1 MKYTNLKR
9 QITAWMLMGLFVV
22 EPAAILAA
30 DAPILPDT
38 KAPAS
43 QQPLVQQTANGIPL
57 VQITAP
63 TAGGVSRNL
72 YTHFNVPEKGAILN
86 NAHKVTNT
94 QLAGY
99 VQANP
104 NMVRGTA
111 KLIVNEVTGSGRT
124 AMNGF
129 LEVAGDR
136 AGVIVANPNGI
147 AVNGGGFLNT
157 SRAMLTTGR
166 PIYDASGRVTDVT
179 VAGGRIQVAGKGLDA
194 SQTDQVDLLAQ
205 AIQVNA
211 GIWAKEAH
219 VVTGRNRI
227 AYDGLQVTPLSE
239 TGNQNVADEPG
250 VALDVAAIG
259 GMYANRIYL
268 VGTEK
273 GLGVNLGGTLS
284 ATDSLA
290 LENNGD
296 LHITQTGTAYSDGTL
311 QVHTTGA
318 VTNEQTLASGK
329 DAVIRADQGMT
340 NHAVVGAGISR
351 DGQVNQAGNLT
362 VRTTTLTSDKAQIVS
377 GGNLDIQANQVS
389 VKEGSIAAQGNA
401 AVQVQ
406 QTLEMEKGKVSAA
419 GNLTIQADKLPLKG
433 VIASGGDT
441 AITTHQSLQNEDSD
455 ASMGTI
461 TADGNLTLHTD
472 GTLTNSRKIESGKT
486 LKVEAGQGIQNN
498 ATGELNGQDVVQQ
511 TTTLDNTG
519 LINGTQHVTVTAK
532 HIINHENG
540 RIYGEDVTLQA
551 DRLENRRQAEL
562 EEKLA
567 AAMKTLQEKE
577 AALEAAYSADVT
589 KYTSSA
595 QESQYKA
602 AIEQADKAYDAQLAV
617 VQGLL
622 AKLDT
627 HKAGTIAARNT
638 LTVQAQAIENRHNA
652 TLYSGGDMHLTADD
666 TLTNQG
672 ASIESMGNLT
682 MQAGQIRNEND
693 AFSAKRV
700 GSTWMTNPEKI
711 RIDQAG
717 HAEQGQAFDRSE
729 FSNLSSGYG
738 AYHHPKAMTVY
749 EPVYDTVDAPES
761 GETADPAYK
770 EGTTISNYEWN
781 DPIFQTFGLTPMVSE
796 RPAAAGPAQ
805 TAWDTQF
812 QALLAELD
820 KKVTTHN
827 QEAEAH
833 NAALGLADSQK
844 INNYTI
850 IRSHSQTSH
859 EEVTS
864 TNAGVI
870 RSGQAMIVKGDVT
883 NENSQLT
890 AGTTLTATG
899 RVDNI
904 AKENQERTV
913 TFGTTQ
919 GSYTY
924 KRKWPHK
931 SRRRGYNSEVFMT
944 PQVGLSNTSS
954 LKVAEYADHGT
965 TPAGKDITDTLREQA
980 SSFLD
985 PFSLD
990 TRHPSDTT
998 TAWKATAGNLAS
1010 SLYTLHP
1017 ETTAKYL
1024 VETDPAFTNKHN
1036 FLSSDYMY
1044 QQLKWDPDKVPKR
1057 LGDGFY
1063 EQSLIRSQILNQTGR
1078 QYLGDYTD
1086 DMTQYKALMDAGLAY
1101 AKATGLAPGVSLS
1114 PEQVAALTSDMVW
1127 LETKTV
1133 TVDGKEET
1141 VIYPKVYLRGHD
1153 DLTLTTDG
1161 SLISANT
1168 LVIQTKEAVR
1178 NAGTL
1183 FGKTV
1188 QIQAGSLDNSGHIQG
1203 QKIAMVSENDI
1214 HQTGRVTASDRLQMQ
1229 AKGNITIESTATH
1242 LANQDVLDRTAGIAV
1257 TRTDGV
1263 AIISAGQDLNLAG
1276 ATLQAL
1282 GRQGAVLLQAGN
1294 DVNLTTLTLAAKK
1307 DMTLNQDN
1315 YLRTQ
1320 RQTEAGTVIN
1330 ANGGVSLAAG
1340 RDITARSAYMNS
1352 DDGTVSLMAGRNLAL
1367 TAGRS
1372 VAVDDYGLKHKEK
1385 GLLSSTTTTVRTHD
1399 DHETVLGTTV
1409 TGKQVHLGA
1418 GQDVRLTAA
1427 TVAGQGDVVV
1437 AAGRN
1442 LTADTAVQY
1451 DQATAYT
1458 KVKSSGVLGAGLG
1471 VLIGTQQ
1478 TKDNYEGEW
1487 KTQVGS
1493 TLASTGGSLT
1503 LAAGDT
1509 AHLTTADI
1517 FGRQGV
1523 TLTGQEVLVDGA
1535 TNEAHEKR
1543 THEESRSGLS
1553 LSLSNSAISAG
1564 ETFRGAVR
1572 TAQSR
1577 DNKTL
1582 QGLELVEAG
1591 RNLRKDLKGKSP
1603 ADVASVGLHVG
1614 IGSSSFKQ
1622 ESEVN
1627 QQTYAGGRM
1636 MSAGDVTVRA
1646 ESSQENKGNLTAV
1659 GESIQGKN
1667 VSLTASGAVRL
1678 QTGTNEETIRDNYQS
1693 HGASIGASF
1702 HGGLTSI
1709 DASYGK
1715 MKDQGTTTRVTHT
1728 GSHVTAQDSLMTS
1741 SGKDTTLVGSQLQ
1754 GQSVTVK
1761 TGGNLHIE
1769 SVQDSETYRG
1779 NRSSAGISLEAKSG
1793 NASYSRG
1800 KTTSDYASVTE
1811 QAGIYAGDQGYEVD
1825 VNKDTQLKGAVIAS
1839 TADANRNHLTTGT
1852 LHLEDIQNKAAY
1864 DVKNTGVA
1872 YNHYASDQER
1882 NQHFNETG
1890 LTPDILP
1897 GTTKDA
1903 HSVTR
1908 SAISQGT
1915 IQVTQG
1921 AMDVTKINRD
1931 TAHALQTLDHIFDKQ
1946 KVEERQELAR
1956 LFAKNADELLHYY
1969 DRDGK
1974 FDKALAHGLV
1984 AEITSQIAGN
1994 KAGSGFAAGMTNEL
2008 LINKIKEWAGNDPA
2022 KAQWISAALGATVN
2036 AAAGKNIQTGGATAQ
2051 YGTKWNVVLVA
2062 PLAYESTLLAA
2073 GAVITA
2079 VSFIG
2084 NKAYRIYHNLTDDS
2098 YIYVDT
2104 SGDGSVT
2111 GLTYMDLSGTHVG
2124 LDIDSVL
2131 PYPNL
2136 EDSSPNEETG
2146 GADESIPENGNNYN
2160 PAPLPPPVTKHLET
2174 DPTTGQVIVAYSDG
2188 KYEITNDMI
2197 LNGVKYTMAGIDK
2210 FNRIFGISA
2219 DGQRAYF
2226 PNQYNIGGNR
2236 TATST
2241 GIRDLYGHLIGTAN
2255 DTGESVKLNDW
2266 IIKNGIHAWYLRDN
2280 KLTGEILVTDGMGEY
2295 GTGEYRNGAPKSVEI
2310 APMPPNPNNPNPLE
2324 IPMPDQSKNQED
2336 YSDDTAYLYSKNFSK
2351 ATSEY
2356 ALDLIGKKYYG
2367 LPNLGKAVFTG
2378 AGSVEDYLEGE
2389 SLENIVFDN
2398 LGSEFFGRTGK
2409 ASGKIVS
2416 HFKKAEI
2423 NSEFLSSVWT
2433 AVWDTNSDK
2442 KKKEDEKKQISN

>member
-1 MKYTNLKR
+1 MSMAYC
-9 QITAWMLMGLFVV
+9 
-22 EPAAILAA
+22 
-30 DAPILPDT
+30 
-38 KAPAS
+38 
-43 QQPLVQQTANGIPL
+43 
-57 VQITAP
+57 
-63 TAGGVSRNL
+63 
-72 YTHFNVPEKGAILN
+72 
-86 NAHKVTNT
+86 
-94 QLAGY
+94 
-99 VQANP
+99 
-104 NMVRGTA
+104 
-111 KLIVNEVTGSGRT
+111 
-124 AMNGF
+124 
-129 LEVAGDR
+129 
-136 AGVIVANPNGI
+136 
-147 AVNGGGFLNT
+147 
-157 SRAMLTTGR
+157 
-166 PIYDASGRVTDVT
+166 
-179 VAGGRIQVAGKGLDA
+179 RI
-194 SQTDQVDLLAQ
+194 
-205 AIQVNA
+205 
-211 GIWAKEAH
+211 
-219 VVTGRNRI
+219 
-227 AYDGLQVTPLSE
+227 
-239 TGNQNVADEPG
+239 
-250 VALDVAAIG
+250 
-259 GMYANRIYL
+259 
-268 VGTEK
+268 
-273 GLGVNLGGTLS
+273 
-284 ATDSLA
+284 
-290 LENNGD
+290 
-296 LHITQTGTAYSDGTL
+296 
-311 QVHTTGA
+311 
-318 VTNEQTLASGK
+318 
-329 DAVIRADQGMT
+329 
-340 NHAVVGAGISR
+340 
-351 DGQVNQAGNLT
+351 
-362 VRTTTLTSDKAQIVS
+362 
-377 GGNLDIQANQVS
+377 
-389 VKEGSIAAQGNA
+389 
-401 AVQVQ
+401 
-406 QTLEMEKGKVSAA
+406 
-419 GNLTIQADKLPLKG
+419 
-433 VIASGGDT
+433 
-441 AITTHQSLQNEDSD
+441 
-455 ASMGTI
+455 
-461 TADGNLTLHTD
+461 
-472 GTLTNSRKIESGKT
+472 
-486 LKVEAGQGIQNN
+486 
-498 ATGELNGQDVVQQ
+498 
-511 TTTLDNTG
+511 
-519 LINGTQHVTVTAK
+519 
-532 HIINHENG
+532 
-540 RIYGEDVTLQA
+540 
-551 DRLENRRQAEL
+551 
-562 EEKLA
+562 
-567 AAMKTLQEKE
+567 
-577 AALEAAYSADVT
+577 
-589 KYTSSA
+589 
-595 QESQYKA
+595 
-602 AIEQADKAYDAQLAV
+602 
-617 VQGLL
+617 
-622 AKLDT
+622 
-627 HKAGTIAARNT
+627 
-638 LTVQAQAIENRHNA
+638 
-652 TLYSGGDMHLTADD
+652 
-666 TLTNQG
+666 
-672 ASIESMGNLT
+672 
-682 MQAGQIRNEND
+682 
-693 AFSAKRV
+693 
-700 GSTWMTNPEKI
+700 
-711 RIDQAG
+711 
-717 HAEQGQAFDRSE
+717 
-729 FSNLSSGYG
+729 
-738 AYHHPKAMTVY
+738 
-749 EPVYDTVDAPES
+749 
-761 GETADPAYK
+761 
-770 EGTTISNYEWN
+770 
-781 DPIFQTFGLTPMVSE
+781 
-796 RPAAAGPAQ
+796 
-805 TAWDTQF
+805 
-812 QALLAELD
+812 
-820 KKVTTHN
+820 
-827 QEAEAH
+827 
-833 NAALGLADSQK
+833 
-844 INNYTI
+844 
-850 IRSHSQTSH
+850 
-859 EEVTS
+859 
-864 TNAGVI
+864 
-870 RSGQAMIVKGDVT
+870 
-883 NENSQLT
+883 
-890 AGTTLTATG
+890 
-899 RVDNI
+899 
-904 AKENQERTV
+904 
-913 TFGTTQ
+913 
-919 GSYTY
+919 
-924 KRKWPHK
+924 
-931 SRRRGYNSEVFMT
+931 
-944 PQVGLSNTSS
+944 
-954 LKVAEYADHGT
+954 
-965 TPAGKDITDTLREQA
+965 
-980 SSFLD
+980 
-985 PFSLD
+985 
-990 TRHPSDTT
+990 
-998 TAWKATAGNLAS
+998 
-1010 SLYTLHP
+1010 
-1017 ETTAKYL
+1017 
-1024 VETDPAFTNKHN
+1024 
-1036 FLSSDYMY
+1036 
-1044 QQLKWDPDKVPKR
+1044 
-1057 LGDGFY
+1057 
-1063 EQSLIRSQILNQTGR
+1063 
-1078 QYLGDYTD
+1078 
-1086 DMTQYKALMDAGLAY
+1086 
-1101 AKATGLAPGVSLS
+1101 
-1114 PEQVAALTSDMVW
+1114 
-1127 LETKTV
+1127 
-1133 TVDGKEET
+1133 
-1141 VIYPKVYLRGHD
+1141 
-1153 DLTLTTDG
+1153 
-1161 SLISANT
+1161 
-1168 LVIQTKEAVR
+1168 
-1178 NAGTL
+1178 
-1183 FGKTV
+1183 
-1188 QIQAGSLDNSGHIQG
+1188 
-1203 QKIAMVSENDI
+1203 
-1214 HQTGRVTASDRLQMQ
+1214 
-1229 AKGNITIESTATH
+1229 
-1242 LANQDVLDRTAGIAV
+1242 
-1257 TRTDGV
+1257 
-1263 AIISAGQDLNLAG
+1263 
-1276 ATLQAL
+1276 
-1282 GRQGAVLLQAGN
+1282 
-1294 DVNLTTLTLAAKK
+1294 
-1307 DMTLNQDN
+1307 
-1315 YLRTQ
+1315 
-1320 RQTEAGTVIN
+1320 
-1330 ANGGVSLAAG
+1330 
-1340 RDITARSAYMNS
+1340 
-1352 DDGTVSLMAGRNLAL
+1352 
-1367 TAGRS
+1367 
-1372 VAVDDYGLKHKEK
+1372 AVDDYGLKHKEK

-1409 TGKQVHLGA
+1409 TGKQVQLGA

-1427 TVAGQGDVVV
+1427 AVAGQGDVVV

-1458 KVKSSGVLGAGLG
+1458 KVKSSGVLGAGVG

-1523 TLTGQEVLVDGA
+1523 TLTGQEVLIDGA

-1603 ADVASVGLHVG
+1603 ADVTSVGLHVG

-1678 QTGTNEETIRDNYQS
+1678 QAGTNEETIRDNYQS

-1811 QAGIYAGDQGYEVD
+1811 QAGIYAGDQGYEVH

-2160 PAPLPPPVTKHLET
+2160 TAPLPPPVTKHLET

>member
-1 MKYTNLKR
+1 M
-9 QITAWMLMGLFVV
+9 
-22 EPAAILAA
+22 
-30 DAPILPDT
+30 
-38 KAPAS
+38 
-43 QQPLVQQTANGIPL
+43 
-57 VQITAP
+57 
-63 TAGGVSRNL
+63 
-72 YTHFNVPEKGAILN
+72 
-86 NAHKVTNT
+86 
-94 QLAGY
+94 
-99 VQANP
+99 
-104 NMVRGTA
+104 
-111 KLIVNEVTGSGRT
+111 
-124 AMNGF
+124 
-129 LEVAGDR
+129 
-136 AGVIVANPNGI
+136 
-147 AVNGGGFLNT
+147 
-157 SRAMLTTGR
+157 
-166 PIYDASGRVTDVT
+166 
-179 VAGGRIQVAGKGLDA
+179 
-194 SQTDQVDLLAQ
+194 
-205 AIQVNA
+205 
-211 GIWAKEAH
+211 
-219 VVTGRNRI
+219 
-227 AYDGLQVTPLSE
+227 
-239 TGNQNVADEPG
+239 
-250 VALDVAAIG
+250 
-259 GMYANRIYL
+259 
-268 VGTEK
+268 
-273 GLGVNLGGTLS
+273 
-284 ATDSLA
+284 
-290 LENNGD
+290 
-296 LHITQTGTAYSDGTL
+296 
-311 QVHTTGA
+311 
-318 VTNEQTLASGK
+318 
-329 DAVIRADQGMT
+329 
-340 NHAVVGAGISR
+340 
-351 DGQVNQAGNLT
+351 
-362 VRTTTLTSDKAQIVS
+362 
-377 GGNLDIQANQVS
+377 
-389 VKEGSIAAQGNA
+389 
-401 AVQVQ
+401 
-406 QTLEMEKGKVSAA
+406 
-419 GNLTIQADKLPLKG
+419 
-433 VIASGGDT
+433 
-441 AITTHQSLQNEDSD
+441 
-455 ASMGTI
+455 
-461 TADGNLTLHTD
+461 
-472 GTLTNSRKIESGKT
+472 
-486 LKVEAGQGIQNN
+486 
-498 ATGELNGQDVVQQ
+498 
-511 TTTLDNTG
+511 
-519 LINGTQHVTVTAK
+519 
-532 HIINHENG
+532 
-540 RIYGEDVTLQA
+540 
-551 DRLENRRQAEL
+551 
-562 EEKLA
+562 
-567 AAMKTLQEKE
+567 
-577 AALEAAYSADVT
+577 
-589 KYTSSA
+589 
-595 QESQYKA
+595 
-602 AIEQADKAYDAQLAV
+602 
-617 VQGLL
+617 
-622 AKLDT
+622 
-627 HKAGTIAARNT
+627 
-638 LTVQAQAIENRHNA
+638 
-652 TLYSGGDMHLTADD
+652 
-666 TLTNQG
+666 
-672 ASIESMGNLT
+672 
-682 MQAGQIRNEND
+682 
-693 AFSAKRV
+693 
-700 GSTWMTNPEKI
+700 
-711 RIDQAG
+711 
-717 HAEQGQAFDRSE
+717 
-729 FSNLSSGYG
+729 
-738 AYHHPKAMTVY
+738 
-749 EPVYDTVDAPES
+749 
-761 GETADPAYK
+761 
-770 EGTTISNYEWN
+770 
-781 DPIFQTFGLTPMVSE
+781 
-796 RPAAAGPAQ
+796 
-805 TAWDTQF
+805 
-812 QALLAELD
+812 
-820 KKVTTHN
+820 
-827 QEAEAH
+827 
-833 NAALGLADSQK
+833 
-844 INNYTI
+844 
-850 IRSHSQTSH
+850 
-859 EEVTS
+859 
-864 TNAGVI
+864 
-870 RSGQAMIVKGDVT
+870 
-883 NENSQLT
+883 
-890 AGTTLTATG
+890 
-899 RVDNI
+899 
-904 AKENQERTV
+904 
-913 TFGTTQ
+913 
-919 GSYTY
+919 
-924 KRKWPHK
+924 
-931 SRRRGYNSEVFMT
+931 
-944 PQVGLSNTSS
+944 
-954 LKVAEYADHGT
+954 
-965 TPAGKDITDTLREQA
+965 
-980 SSFLD
+980 
-985 PFSLD
+985 
-990 TRHPSDTT
+990 
-998 TAWKATAGNLAS
+998 
-1010 SLYTLHP
+1010 
-1017 ETTAKYL
+1017 
-1024 VETDPAFTNKHN
+1024 
-1036 FLSSDYMY
+1036 
-1044 QQLKWDPDKVPKR
+1044 
-1057 LGDGFY
+1057 
-1063 EQSLIRSQILNQTGR
+1063 
-1078 QYLGDYTD
+1078 
-1086 DMTQYKALMDAGLAY
+1086 
-1101 AKATGLAPGVSLS
+1101 
-1114 PEQVAALTSDMVW
+1114 
-1127 LETKTV
+1127 
-1133 TVDGKEET
+1133 
-1141 VIYPKVYLRGHD
+1141 
-1153 DLTLTTDG
+1153 
-1161 SLISANT
+1161 
-1168 LVIQTKEAVR
+1168 
-1178 NAGTL
+1178 
-1183 FGKTV
+1183 
-1188 QIQAGSLDNSGHIQG
+1188 
-1203 QKIAMVSENDI
+1203 
-1214 HQTGRVTASDRLQMQ
+1214 
-1229 AKGNITIESTATH
+1229 
-1242 LANQDVLDRTAGIAV
+1242 
-1257 TRTDGV
+1257 
-1263 AIISAGQDLNLAG
+1263 
-1276 ATLQAL
+1276 
-1282 GRQGAVLLQAGN
+1282 
-1294 DVNLTTLTLAAKK
+1294 
-1307 DMTLNQDN
+1307 
-1315 YLRTQ
+1315 
-1320 RQTEAGTVIN
+1320 
-1330 ANGGVSLAAG
+1330 
-1340 RDITARSAYMNS
+1340 
-1352 DDGTVSLMAGRNLAL
+1352 
-1367 TAGRS
+1367 
-1372 VAVDDYGLKHKEK
+1372 
-1385 GLLSSTTTTVRTHD
+1385 
-1399 DHETVLGTTV
+1399 
-1409 TGKQVHLGA
+1409 
-1418 GQDVRLTAA
+1418 
-1427 TVAGQGDVVV
+1427 
-1437 AAGRN
+1437 
-1442 LTADTAVQY
+1442 
-1451 DQATAYT
+1451 
-1458 KVKSSGVLGAGLG
+1458 
-1471 VLIGTQQ
+1471 
-1478 TKDNYEGEW
+1478 
-1487 KTQVGS
+1487 
-1493 TLASTGGSLT
+1493 
-1503 LAAGDT
+1503 
-1509 AHLTTADI
+1509 
-1517 FGRQGV
+1517 
-1523 TLTGQEVLVDGA
+1523 TGQEVLIDGA

-1603 ADVASVGLHVG
+1603 ADVTSVGLHVG

-1678 QTGTNEETIRDNYQS
+1678 QAGTNEETIRDSYQS

-1702 HGGLTSI
+1702 YGGLTSI

-1779 NRSSAGISLEAKSG
+1779 NRSSTGISVAYSPAVDVQENFLPQGTHATHFTYTGTGAKSG

-1811 QAGIYAGDQGYEVD
+1811 QAGIYAGDQGYDVD

-1897 GTTKDA
+1897 GAAKDA

-1921 AMDVTKINRD
+1921 VTDVTKINRD

-2008 LINKIKEWAGNDPA
+2008 LMNKIKEWAGNDPA

-2062 PLAYESTLLAA
+2062 PVAYESTLLAA

-2295 GTGEYRNGAPKSVEI
+2295 GTGEYRNGAPKTVEI

>member
-1 MKYTNLKR
+1 
-9 QITAWMLMGLFVV
+9 MLVRYLLFCILLRIVV
-22 EPAAILAA
+22 KIYYE
-30 DAPILPDT
+30 
-38 KAPAS
+38 
-43 QQPLVQQTANGIPL
+43 
-57 VQITAP
+57 
-63 TAGGVSRNL
+63 
-72 YTHFNVPEKGAILN
+72 
-86 NAHKVTNT
+86 
-94 QLAGY
+94 
-99 VQANP
+99 
-104 NMVRGTA
+104 
-111 KLIVNEVTGSGRT
+111 
-124 AMNGF
+124 
-129 LEVAGDR
+129 
-136 AGVIVANPNGI
+136 
-147 AVNGGGFLNT
+147 
-157 SRAMLTTGR
+157 LT
-166 PIYDASGRVTDVT
+166 
-179 VAGGRIQVAGKGLDA
+179 
-194 SQTDQVDLLAQ
+194 
-205 AIQVNA
+205 
-211 GIWAKEAH
+211 
-219 VVTGRNRI
+219 
-227 AYDGLQVTPLSE
+227 
-239 TGNQNVADEPG
+239 
-250 VALDVAAIG
+250 
-259 GMYANRIYL
+259 
-268 VGTEK
+268 
-273 GLGVNLGGTLS
+273 
-284 ATDSLA
+284 
-290 LENNGD
+290 
-296 LHITQTGTAYSDGTL
+296 
-311 QVHTTGA
+311 
-318 VTNEQTLASGK
+318 
-329 DAVIRADQGMT
+329 
-340 NHAVVGAGISR
+340 
-351 DGQVNQAGNLT
+351 
-362 VRTTTLTSDKAQIVS
+362 
-377 GGNLDIQANQVS
+377 
-389 VKEGSIAAQGNA
+389 
-401 AVQVQ
+401 
-406 QTLEMEKGKVSAA
+406 
-419 GNLTIQADKLPLKG
+419 
-433 VIASGGDT
+433 
-441 AITTHQSLQNEDSD
+441 
-455 ASMGTI
+455 
-461 TADGNLTLHTD
+461 
-472 GTLTNSRKIESGKT
+472 
-486 LKVEAGQGIQNN
+486 
-498 ATGELNGQDVVQQ
+498 
-511 TTTLDNTG
+511 
-519 LINGTQHVTVTAK
+519 
-532 HIINHENG
+532 
-540 RIYGEDVTLQA
+540 
-551 DRLENRRQAEL
+551 
-562 EEKLA
+562 
-567 AAMKTLQEKE
+567 
-577 AALEAAYSADVT
+577 
-589 KYTSSA
+589 
-595 QESQYKA
+595 
-602 AIEQADKAYDAQLAV
+602 
-617 VQGLL
+617 
-622 AKLDT
+622 
-627 HKAGTIAARNT
+627 
-638 LTVQAQAIENRHNA
+638 
-652 TLYSGGDMHLTADD
+652 
-666 TLTNQG
+666 
-672 ASIESMGNLT
+672 
-682 MQAGQIRNEND
+682 
-693 AFSAKRV
+693 
-700 GSTWMTNPEKI
+700 
-711 RIDQAG
+711 
-717 HAEQGQAFDRSE
+717 
-729 FSNLSSGYG
+729 
-738 AYHHPKAMTVY
+738 
-749 EPVYDTVDAPES
+749 
-761 GETADPAYK
+761 
-770 EGTTISNYEWN
+770 
-781 DPIFQTFGLTPMVSE
+781 
-796 RPAAAGPAQ
+796 
-805 TAWDTQF
+805 
-812 QALLAELD
+812 
-820 KKVTTHN
+820 
-827 QEAEAH
+827 
-833 NAALGLADSQK
+833 
-844 INNYTI
+844 
-850 IRSHSQTSH
+850 
-859 EEVTS
+859 
-864 TNAGVI
+864 
-870 RSGQAMIVKGDVT
+870 
-883 NENSQLT
+883 
-890 AGTTLTATG
+890 
-899 RVDNI
+899 
-904 AKENQERTV
+904 
-913 TFGTTQ
+913 
-919 GSYTY
+919 
-924 KRKWPHK
+924 
-931 SRRRGYNSEVFMT
+931 
-944 PQVGLSNTSS
+944 
-954 LKVAEYADHGT
+954 
-965 TPAGKDITDTLREQA
+965 
-980 SSFLD
+980 
-985 PFSLD
+985 
-990 TRHPSDTT
+990 
-998 TAWKATAGNLAS
+998 
-1010 SLYTLHP
+1010 
-1017 ETTAKYL
+1017 
-1024 VETDPAFTNKHN
+1024 
-1036 FLSSDYMY
+1036 
-1044 QQLKWDPDKVPKR
+1044 
-1057 LGDGFY
+1057 FY
-1063 EQSLIRSQILNQTGR
+1063 R
-1078 QYLGDYTD
+1078 
-1086 DMTQYKALMDAGLAY
+1086 
-1101 AKATGLAPGVSLS
+1101 
-1114 PEQVAALTSDMVW
+1114 
-1127 LETKTV
+1127 
-1133 TVDGKEET
+1133 
-1141 VIYPKVYLRGHD
+1141 
-1153 DLTLTTDG
+1153 
-1161 SLISANT
+1161 
-1168 LVIQTKEAVR
+1168 
-1178 NAGTL
+1178 
-1183 FGKTV
+1183 
-1188 QIQAGSLDNSGHIQG
+1188 
-1203 QKIAMVSENDI
+1203 
-1214 HQTGRVTASDRLQMQ
+1214 
-1229 AKGNITIESTATH
+1229 
-1242 LANQDVLDRTAGIAV
+1242 
-1257 TRTDGV
+1257 
-1263 AIISAGQDLNLAG
+1263 
-1276 ATLQAL
+1276 
-1282 GRQGAVLLQAGN
+1282 
-1294 DVNLTTLTLAAKK
+1294 
-1307 DMTLNQDN
+1307 
-1315 YLRTQ
+1315 
-1320 RQTEAGTVIN
+1320 
-1330 ANGGVSLAAG
+1330 
-1340 RDITARSAYMNS
+1340 
-1352 DDGTVSLMAGRNLAL
+1352 
-1367 TAGRS
+1367 
-1372 VAVDDYGLKHKEK
+1372 
-1385 GLLSSTTTTVRTHD
+1385 
-1399 DHETVLGTTV
+1399 
-1409 TGKQVHLGA
+1409 
-1418 GQDVRLTAA
+1418 
-1427 TVAGQGDVVV
+1427 
-1437 AAGRN
+1437 
-1442 LTADTAVQY
+1442 
-1451 DQATAYT
+1451 
-1458 KVKSSGVLGAGLG
+1458 
-1471 VLIGTQQ
+1471 
-1478 TKDNYEGEW
+1478 GEW

-1503 LAAGDT
+1503 LATGDT

-1517 FGRQGV
+1517 FGQQGV

-1553 LSLSNSAISAG
+1553 LSLSNSAISVG

-1582 QGLELVEAG
+1582 QGLELVDAG
-1591 RNLRKDLKGKSP
+1591 RNRKDLKGKSP
-1603 ADVASVGLHVG
+1603 ADVTSVGLHVG

-1636 MSAGDVTVRA
+1636 MSAGDVTVRS

-1667 VSLTASGAVRL
+1667 VSLTASGTVRL
-1678 QTGTNEETIRDNYQS
+1678 QAGTNEETIRDSYQS

-1728 GSHVTAQDSLMTS
+1728 GSQVTAQDSLMTS
-1741 SGKDTTLVGSQLQ
+1741 SEKNTTLVGSQLQ

-1761 TGGNLHIE
+1761 TGGDLHIE

-1779 NRSSAGISLEAKSG
+1779 NRSSAGISVAYSPSVDVQESFLPQGTHATHFTYTGTGAKSG

-1811 QAGIYAGDQGYEVD
+1811 QAGIYAGDQGYDVD
-1825 VNKDTQLKGAVIAS
+1825 VNKDIQLKGAVIAS
-1839 TADANRNHLTTGT
+1839 TAAANRNHLTTGT

-1897 GTTKDA
+1897 GAAKDA

>member
-1 MKYTNLKR
+1 
-9 QITAWMLMGLFVV
+9 MGLV
-22 EPAAILAA
+22 
-30 DAPILPDT
+30 
-38 KAPAS
+38 
-43 QQPLVQQTANGIPL
+43 
-57 VQITAP
+57 
-63 TAGGVSRNL
+63 
-72 YTHFNVPEKGAILN
+72 
-86 NAHKVTNT
+86 
-94 QLAGY
+94 
-99 VQANP
+99 
-104 NMVRGTA
+104 
-111 KLIVNEVTGSGRT
+111 
-124 AMNGF
+124 F
-129 LEVAGDR
+129 LESY
-136 AGVIVANPNGI
+136 ISYKLYWI
-147 AVNGGGFLNT
+147 QFLQ
-157 SRAMLTTGR
+157 G
-166 PIYDASGRVTDVT
+166 
-179 VAGGRIQVAGKGLDA
+179 GKG
-194 SQTDQVDLLAQ
+194 
-205 AIQVNA
+205 
-211 GIWAKEAH
+211 
-219 VVTGRNRI
+219 
-227 AYDGLQVTPLSE
+227 
-239 TGNQNVADEPG
+239 
-250 VALDVAAIG
+250 
-259 GMYANRIYL
+259 
-268 VGTEK
+268 TE
-273 GLGVNLGGTLS
+273 
-284 ATDSLA
+284 
-290 LENNGD
+290 
-296 LHITQTGTAYSDGTL
+296 
-311 QVHTTGA
+311 
-318 VTNEQTLASGK
+318 
-329 DAVIRADQGMT
+329 
-340 NHAVVGAGISR
+340 
-351 DGQVNQAGNLT
+351 
-362 VRTTTLTSDKAQIVS
+362 
-377 GGNLDIQANQVS
+377 
-389 VKEGSIAAQGNA
+389 
-401 AVQVQ
+401 
-406 QTLEMEKGKVSAA
+406 
-419 GNLTIQADKLPLKG
+419 
-433 VIASGGDT
+433 
-441 AITTHQSLQNEDSD
+441 
-455 ASMGTI
+455 
-461 TADGNLTLHTD
+461 
-472 GTLTNSRKIESGKT
+472 
-486 LKVEAGQGIQNN
+486 
-498 ATGELNGQDVVQQ
+498 
-511 TTTLDNTG
+511 
-519 LINGTQHVTVTAK
+519 LI
-532 HIINHENG
+532 
-540 RIYGEDVTLQA
+540 
-551 DRLENRRQAEL
+551 
-562 EEKLA
+562 
-567 AAMKTLQEKE
+567 
-577 AALEAAYSADVT
+577 
-589 KYTSSA
+589 
-595 QESQYKA
+595 
-602 AIEQADKAYDAQLAV
+602 
-617 VQGLL
+617 
-622 AKLDT
+622 
-627 HKAGTIAARNT
+627 
-638 LTVQAQAIENRHNA
+638 
-652 TLYSGGDMHLTADD
+652 
-666 TLTNQG
+666 
-672 ASIESMGNLT
+672 
-682 MQAGQIRNEND
+682 
-693 AFSAKRV
+693 
-700 GSTWMTNPEKI
+700 
-711 RIDQAG
+711 
-717 HAEQGQAFDRSE
+717 
-729 FSNLSSGYG
+729 
-738 AYHHPKAMTVY
+738 
-749 EPVYDTVDAPES
+749 
-761 GETADPAYK
+761 
-770 EGTTISNYEWN
+770 
-781 DPIFQTFGLTPMVSE
+781 
-796 RPAAAGPAQ
+796 
-805 TAWDTQF
+805 
-812 QALLAELD
+812 
-820 KKVTTHN
+820 
-827 QEAEAH
+827 
-833 NAALGLADSQK
+833 
-844 INNYTI
+844 
-850 IRSHSQTSH
+850 
-859 EEVTS
+859 
-864 TNAGVI
+864 
-870 RSGQAMIVKGDVT
+870 KGDVT

-1086 DMTQYKALMDAGLAY
+1086 DITQYKALMDSGLAY

-1203 QKIAMVSENDI
+1203 QEIAMSSENDI
-1214 HQTGRVTASDRLQMQ
+1214 HQTGQVTASDRLQMQ

-1294 DVNLTTLTLAAKK
+1294 DVNLTPLTLATKK
-1307 DMTLNQDN
+1307 NMTLNQDN

-1409 TGKQVHLGA
+1409 TGQQVQLGA
-1418 GQDVRLTAA
+1418 GQDVHLTAA
-1427 TVAGQGDVVV
+1427 AVAGQGDVVV

-1458 KVKSSGVLGAGLG
+1458 EVKSSGVLGAGLG

-1517 FGRQGV
+1517 FGQQGV

-1582 QGLELVEAG
+1582 QGLELVDAG

-1603 ADVASVGLHVG
+1603 ADVTSVGLHVG

-1646 ESSQENKGNLTAV
+1646 ESSPENKGNLTAV

-1678 QTGTNEETIRDNYQS
+1678 QAGTNEETIRDSYQS

-1702 HGGLTSI
+1702 YGGLTSI

-1811 QAGIYAGDQGYEVD
+1811 QAGIYAGDQGYDVD

-1897 GTTKDA
+1897 GAAKDA

-1921 AMDVTKINRD
+1921 VTDVTKINRD
-1931 TAHALQTLDHIFDKQ
+1931 TAHALQTLNHIFDKQ

-2111 GLTYMDLSGTHVG
+2111 GLTYMDLSGTHIG

>member
-682 MQAGQIRNEND
+682 IQAGQIRNEND

-1591 RNLRKDLKGKSP
+1591 RNLRKDLKGKST

>member
-1 MKYTNLKR
+1 
-9 QITAWMLMGLFVV
+9 
-22 EPAAILAA
+22 
-30 DAPILPDT
+30 
-38 KAPAS
+38 
-43 QQPLVQQTANGIPL
+43 
-57 VQITAP
+57 
-63 TAGGVSRNL
+63 
-72 YTHFNVPEKGAILN
+72 
-86 NAHKVTNT
+86 
-94 QLAGY
+94 
-99 VQANP
+99 
-104 NMVRGTA
+104 
-111 KLIVNEVTGSGRT
+111 
-124 AMNGF
+124 
-129 LEVAGDR
+129 
-136 AGVIVANPNGI
+136 
-147 AVNGGGFLNT
+147 
-157 SRAMLTTGR
+157 
-166 PIYDASGRVTDVT
+166 
-179 VAGGRIQVAGKGLDA
+179 
-194 SQTDQVDLLAQ
+194 
-205 AIQVNA
+205 
-211 GIWAKEAH
+211 
-219 VVTGRNRI
+219 
-227 AYDGLQVTPLSE
+227 
-239 TGNQNVADEPG
+239 
-250 VALDVAAIG
+250 
-259 GMYANRIYL
+259 
-268 VGTEK
+268 
-273 GLGVNLGGTLS
+273 
-284 ATDSLA
+284 
-290 LENNGD
+290 
-296 LHITQTGTAYSDGTL
+296 
-311 QVHTTGA
+311 
-318 VTNEQTLASGK
+318 
-329 DAVIRADQGMT
+329 
-340 NHAVVGAGISR
+340 
-351 DGQVNQAGNLT
+351 
-362 VRTTTLTSDKAQIVS
+362 
-377 GGNLDIQANQVS
+377 
-389 VKEGSIAAQGNA
+389 
-401 AVQVQ
+401 
-406 QTLEMEKGKVSAA
+406 
-419 GNLTIQADKLPLKG
+419 
-433 VIASGGDT
+433 
-441 AITTHQSLQNEDSD
+441 
-455 ASMGTI
+455 
-461 TADGNLTLHTD
+461 
-472 GTLTNSRKIESGKT
+472 
-486 LKVEAGQGIQNN
+486 
-498 ATGELNGQDVVQQ
+498 
-511 TTTLDNTG
+511 
-519 LINGTQHVTVTAK
+519 
-532 HIINHENG
+532 
-540 RIYGEDVTLQA
+540 
-551 DRLENRRQAEL
+551 
-562 EEKLA
+562 
-567 AAMKTLQEKE
+567 
-577 AALEAAYSADVT
+577 
-589 KYTSSA
+589 
-595 QESQYKA
+595 
-602 AIEQADKAYDAQLAV
+602 
-617 VQGLL
+617 
-622 AKLDT
+622 
-627 HKAGTIAARNT
+627 
-638 LTVQAQAIENRHNA
+638 
-652 TLYSGGDMHLTADD
+652 
-666 TLTNQG
+666 
-672 ASIESMGNLT
+672 
-682 MQAGQIRNEND
+682 
-693 AFSAKRV
+693 
-700 GSTWMTNPEKI
+700 
-711 RIDQAG
+711 
-717 HAEQGQAFDRSE
+717 
-729 FSNLSSGYG
+729 
-738 AYHHPKAMTVY
+738 
-749 EPVYDTVDAPES
+749 
-761 GETADPAYK
+761 
-770 EGTTISNYEWN
+770 
-781 DPIFQTFGLTPMVSE
+781 
-796 RPAAAGPAQ
+796 
-805 TAWDTQF
+805 
-812 QALLAELD
+812 
-820 KKVTTHN
+820 
-827 QEAEAH
+827 
-833 NAALGLADSQK
+833 
-844 INNYTI
+844 
-850 IRSHSQTSH
+850 
-859 EEVTS
+859 
-864 TNAGVI
+864 
-870 RSGQAMIVKGDVT
+870 
-883 NENSQLT
+883 
-890 AGTTLTATG
+890 
-899 RVDNI
+899 
-904 AKENQERTV
+904 
-913 TFGTTQ
+913 
-919 GSYTY
+919 
-924 KRKWPHK
+924 
-931 SRRRGYNSEVFMT
+931 
-944 PQVGLSNTSS
+944 
-954 LKVAEYADHGT
+954 
-965 TPAGKDITDTLREQA
+965 
-980 SSFLD
+980 
-985 PFSLD
+985 
-990 TRHPSDTT
+990 
-998 TAWKATAGNLAS
+998 
-1010 SLYTLHP
+1010 
-1017 ETTAKYL
+1017 
-1024 VETDPAFTNKHN
+1024 
-1036 FLSSDYMY
+1036 MY

-1153 DLTLTTDG
+1153 DLTLTADG

-1214 HQTGRVTASDRLQMQ
+1214 HQTGQVTASDRLQMQ

-1242 LANQDVLDRTAGIAV
+1242 LANQDVLNRTAGIAV

-1263 AIISAGQDLNLAG
+1263 AIISAGQNLNLAG

-1330 ANGGVSLAAG
+1330 ANGGVSLEAG

-1409 TGKQVHLGA
+1409 TGNQVQLGA
-1418 GQDVRLTAA
+1418 GQDVHLTAA
-1427 TVAGQGDVVV
+1427 AVAGQGDVVV

-1517 FGRQGV
+1517 FSQQGV

-1603 ADVASVGLHVG
+1603 ADVTSVGLHVG

-1667 VSLTASGAVRL
+1667 VSLTASGSVRL
-1678 QTGTNEETIRDNYQS
+1678 QTGTNEETIRDSYQS

-1741 SGKDTTLVGSQLQ
+1741 SGKNTTLVGSQLQ

-1779 NRSSAGISLEAKSG
+1779 NRSSTGISVAYSPSVDVQENFLPQGTHATHFTYTGTGAKSG

-1811 QAGIYAGDQGYEVD
+1811 QAGIYAGDQGYDVD

-1946 KVEERQELAR
+1946 KVEERQELAQ

-1984 AEITSQIAGN
+1984 AEITSRIAGN

-2008 LINKIKEWAGNDPA
+2008 LMNKIKEWVGNDPA
-2022 KAQWISAALGATVN
+2022 KAQWISTVLGATVN
-2036 AAAGKNIQTGGATAQ
+2036 AATGKNVQTGGATAR
-2051 YGTKWNVVLVA
+2051 YGTKWNAYTLRPWYRGAFIQDSEGHVWVRTDTDEPYYGEVPIGAHIWVQDPSNPQYGWDYIREQDTYSYFPHIITNEYSFEFGGKLYGVRIYEYTNGYKVA
-2062 PLAYESTLLAA
+2062 QIQELGKRFAEAALLARVSTKNLD
-2073 GAVITA
+2073 VI
-2079 VSFIG
+2079 
-2084 NKAYRIYHNLTDDS
+2084 LT
-2098 YIYVDT
+2098 
-2104 SGDGSVT
+2104 
-2111 GLTYMDLSGTHVG
+2111 
-2124 LDIDSVL
+2124 
-2131 PYPNL
+2131 
-2136 EDSSPNEETG
+2136 
-2146 GADESIPENGNNYN
+2146 
-2160 PAPLPPPVTKHLET
+2160 
-2174 DPTTGQVIVAYSDG
+2174 
-2188 KYEITNDMI
+2188 
-2197 LNGVKYTMAGIDK
+2197 GVKLIENPTYDNAVDFIKD
-2210 FNRIFGISA
+2210 IFLK
-2219 DGQRAYF
+2219 
-2226 PNQYNIGGNR
+2226 NI
-2236 TATST
+2236 
-2241 GIRDLYGHLIGTAN
+2241 L
-2255 DTGESVKLNDW
+2255 
-2266 IIKNGIHAWYLRDN
+2266 
-2280 KLTGEILVTDGMGEY
+2280 
-2295 GTGEYRNGAPKSVEI
+2295 
-2310 APMPPNPNNPNPLE
+2310 
-2324 IPMPDQSKNQED
+2324 
-2336 YSDDTAYLYSKNFSK
+2336 
-2351 ATSEY
+2351 
-2356 ALDLIGKKYYG
+2356 
-2367 LPNLGKAVFTG
+2367 
-2378 AGSVEDYLEGE
+2378 
-2389 SLENIVFDN
+2389 
-2398 LGSEFFGRTGK
+2398 
-2409 ASGKIVS
+2409 
-2416 HFKKAEI
+2416 
-2423 NSEFLSSVWT
+2423 
-2433 AVWDTNSDK
+2433 
-2442 KKKEDEKKQISN
+2442 

>member
-72 YTHFNVPEKGAILN
+72 YTHFNVPEKGAVLN

-205 AIQVNA
+205 AVQVNA

-227 AYDGLQVTPLSE
+227 AYDGLQVTPLTE

-296 LHITQTGTAYSDGTL
+296 LHITQTGTVYSDGTL

-329 DAVIRADQGMT
+329 DAVIRADQGLT

-362 VRTTTLTSDKAQIVS
+362 IRTTTLTSDKAQIVS

-486 LKVEAGQGIQNN
+486 LKVETGQGIQNN

-519 LINGTQHVTVTAK
+519 LINGTQHVAVTAK

-551 DRLENRRQAEL
+551 DQLENRRQAEL
-562 EEKLA
+562 EEQLA
-567 AAMKTLQEKE
+567 AAMKTLQEKA
-577 AALEAAYSADVT
+577 AALEAAYAADVT

-682 MQAGQIRNEND
+682 IQAGQIRNEND

-700 GSTWMTNPEKI
+700 GSAWMTNPEKI

-738 AYHHPKAMTVY
+738 AYHHPKAMTIY

-770 EGTTISNYEWN
+770 EGTKISNYEWN
-781 DPIFQTFGLTPMVSE
+781 DSIFQTFGLTPMASE

-820 KKVTTHN
+820 KKVTAHN

-904 AKENQERTV
+904 AKDNQERTV

-965 TPAGKDITDTLREQA
+965 IPAGKDITDTLREQA

-1153 DLTLTTDG
+1153 DLTLTADG

-1214 HQTGRVTASDRLQMQ
+1214 HQTGQVTASDRLQMQ

-1242 LANQDVLDRTAGIAV
+1242 LANQDVLNRTAGIAV

-1263 AIISAGQDLNLAG
+1263 AIISAGQNLNLAG

-1330 ANGGVSLAAG
+1330 ANGGVSLEAG

-1409 TGKQVHLGA
+1409 TGNQVQLGA
-1418 GQDVRLTAA
+1418 GQDVHLTAA
-1427 TVAGQGDVVV
+1427 AVAGQGDVVV

-1517 FGRQGV
+1517 FGQQGV

-1582 QGLELVEAG
+1582 QGLELVDAG

-1603 ADVASVGLHVG
+1603 ADVTSVGLHVG

-1646 ESSQENKGNLTAV
+1646 ESSQENKGNLTVV

-1678 QTGTNEETIRDNYQS
+1678 QAGTNEETIRDSYQS

-1702 HGGLTSI
+1702 YGGLTSI

>member
-1 MKYTNLKR
+1 
-9 QITAWMLMGLFVV
+9 MGLV
-22 EPAAILAA
+22 
-30 DAPILPDT
+30 
-38 KAPAS
+38 
-43 QQPLVQQTANGIPL
+43 
-57 VQITAP
+57 
-63 TAGGVSRNL
+63 
-72 YTHFNVPEKGAILN
+72 
-86 NAHKVTNT
+86 
-94 QLAGY
+94 
-99 VQANP
+99 
-104 NMVRGTA
+104 
-111 KLIVNEVTGSGRT
+111 
-124 AMNGF
+124 F
-129 LEVAGDR
+129 LESY
-136 AGVIVANPNGI
+136 ISYKLYWI
-147 AVNGGGFLNT
+147 QFLQ
-157 SRAMLTTGR
+157 G
-166 PIYDASGRVTDVT
+166 
-179 VAGGRIQVAGKGLDA
+179 GKG
-194 SQTDQVDLLAQ
+194 
-205 AIQVNA
+205 
-211 GIWAKEAH
+211 
-219 VVTGRNRI
+219 
-227 AYDGLQVTPLSE
+227 
-239 TGNQNVADEPG
+239 
-250 VALDVAAIG
+250 
-259 GMYANRIYL
+259 
-268 VGTEK
+268 TE
-273 GLGVNLGGTLS
+273 
-284 ATDSLA
+284 
-290 LENNGD
+290 
-296 LHITQTGTAYSDGTL
+296 
-311 QVHTTGA
+311 
-318 VTNEQTLASGK
+318 
-329 DAVIRADQGMT
+329 
-340 NHAVVGAGISR
+340 
-351 DGQVNQAGNLT
+351 
-362 VRTTTLTSDKAQIVS
+362 
-377 GGNLDIQANQVS
+377 
-389 VKEGSIAAQGNA
+389 
-401 AVQVQ
+401 
-406 QTLEMEKGKVSAA
+406 
-419 GNLTIQADKLPLKG
+419 
-433 VIASGGDT
+433 
-441 AITTHQSLQNEDSD
+441 
-455 ASMGTI
+455 
-461 TADGNLTLHTD
+461 
-472 GTLTNSRKIESGKT
+472 
-486 LKVEAGQGIQNN
+486 
-498 ATGELNGQDVVQQ
+498 
-511 TTTLDNTG
+511 
-519 LINGTQHVTVTAK
+519 LI
-532 HIINHENG
+532 
-540 RIYGEDVTLQA
+540 
-551 DRLENRRQAEL
+551 
-562 EEKLA
+562 
-567 AAMKTLQEKE
+567 
-577 AALEAAYSADVT
+577 
-589 KYTSSA
+589 
-595 QESQYKA
+595 
-602 AIEQADKAYDAQLAV
+602 
-617 VQGLL
+617 
-622 AKLDT
+622 
-627 HKAGTIAARNT
+627 
-638 LTVQAQAIENRHNA
+638 
-652 TLYSGGDMHLTADD
+652 
-666 TLTNQG
+666 
-672 ASIESMGNLT
+672 
-682 MQAGQIRNEND
+682 
-693 AFSAKRV
+693 
-700 GSTWMTNPEKI
+700 
-711 RIDQAG
+711 
-717 HAEQGQAFDRSE
+717 
-729 FSNLSSGYG
+729 
-738 AYHHPKAMTVY
+738 
-749 EPVYDTVDAPES
+749 
-761 GETADPAYK
+761 
-770 EGTTISNYEWN
+770 
-781 DPIFQTFGLTPMVSE
+781 
-796 RPAAAGPAQ
+796 
-805 TAWDTQF
+805 
-812 QALLAELD
+812 
-820 KKVTTHN
+820 
-827 QEAEAH
+827 
-833 NAALGLADSQK
+833 
-844 INNYTI
+844 
-850 IRSHSQTSH
+850 
-859 EEVTS
+859 
-864 TNAGVI
+864 
-870 RSGQAMIVKGDVT
+870 KGDVT

-1086 DMTQYKALMDAGLAY
+1086 DITQYKALMDSGLAY

-1203 QKIAMVSENDI
+1203 QEIAMSSENDI
-1214 HQTGRVTASDRLQMQ
+1214 HQTGQVTASDRLQMQ

-1294 DVNLTTLTLAAKK
+1294 DVNLTPLTLATKK
-1307 DMTLNQDN
+1307 NMTLNQDN

-1409 TGKQVHLGA
+1409 TGQQVQLGA
-1418 GQDVRLTAA
+1418 GQDVHLTAA
-1427 TVAGQGDVVV
+1427 AVAGQGDVVV

-1458 KVKSSGVLGAGLG
+1458 EVKSSGVLGAGLG

-1517 FGRQGV
+1517 FGQQGV

-1582 QGLELVEAG
+1582 QGLELVDAG

-1603 ADVASVGLHVG
+1603 ADVTSVGLHVG

-1646 ESSQENKGNLTAV
+1646 ESSPENKGNLTAV

-1678 QTGTNEETIRDNYQS
+1678 QAGTNEETIRDSYQS

-1702 HGGLTSI
+1702 YGGLTSI

-1811 QAGIYAGDQGYEVD
+1811 QAGIYAGDQGYDVD

-1897 GTTKDA
+1897 GAAKDA

-1921 AMDVTKINRD
+1921 VTDVTKINRD
-1931 TAHALQTLDHIFDKQ
+1931 TAHALQTLNHIFDKQ

-1984 AEITSQIAGN
+1984 AEITSQLAGN

-2111 GLTYMDLSGTHVG
+2111 GLTYMDLSGTHIG

>member
-1 MKYTNLKR
+1 
-9 QITAWMLMGLFVV
+9 
-22 EPAAILAA
+22 
-30 DAPILPDT
+30 
-38 KAPAS
+38 
-43 QQPLVQQTANGIPL
+43 
-57 VQITAP
+57 
-63 TAGGVSRNL
+63 
-72 YTHFNVPEKGAILN
+72 
-86 NAHKVTNT
+86 
-94 QLAGY
+94 
-99 VQANP
+99 
-104 NMVRGTA
+104 
-111 KLIVNEVTGSGRT
+111 
-124 AMNGF
+124 
-129 LEVAGDR
+129 
-136 AGVIVANPNGI
+136 
-147 AVNGGGFLNT
+147 
-157 SRAMLTTGR
+157 
-166 PIYDASGRVTDVT
+166 
-179 VAGGRIQVAGKGLDA
+179 
-194 SQTDQVDLLAQ
+194 
-205 AIQVNA
+205 
-211 GIWAKEAH
+211 
-219 VVTGRNRI
+219 
-227 AYDGLQVTPLSE
+227 
-239 TGNQNVADEPG
+239 
-250 VALDVAAIG
+250 
-259 GMYANRIYL
+259 
-268 VGTEK
+268 
-273 GLGVNLGGTLS
+273 
-284 ATDSLA
+284 
-290 LENNGD
+290 
-296 LHITQTGTAYSDGTL
+296 
-311 QVHTTGA
+311 
-318 VTNEQTLASGK
+318 
-329 DAVIRADQGMT
+329 
-340 NHAVVGAGISR
+340 
-351 DGQVNQAGNLT
+351 
-362 VRTTTLTSDKAQIVS
+362 
-377 GGNLDIQANQVS
+377 
-389 VKEGSIAAQGNA
+389 
-401 AVQVQ
+401 
-406 QTLEMEKGKVSAA
+406 
-419 GNLTIQADKLPLKG
+419 
-433 VIASGGDT
+433 
-441 AITTHQSLQNEDSD
+441 
-455 ASMGTI
+455 
-461 TADGNLTLHTD
+461 
-472 GTLTNSRKIESGKT
+472 
-486 LKVEAGQGIQNN
+486 
-498 ATGELNGQDVVQQ
+498 
-511 TTTLDNTG
+511 
-519 LINGTQHVTVTAK
+519 
-532 HIINHENG
+532 
-540 RIYGEDVTLQA
+540 
-551 DRLENRRQAEL
+551 
-562 EEKLA
+562 
-567 AAMKTLQEKE
+567 
-577 AALEAAYSADVT
+577 
-589 KYTSSA
+589 
-595 QESQYKA
+595 
-602 AIEQADKAYDAQLAV
+602 
-617 VQGLL
+617 
-622 AKLDT
+622 
-627 HKAGTIAARNT
+627 
-638 LTVQAQAIENRHNA
+638 
-652 TLYSGGDMHLTADD
+652 
-666 TLTNQG
+666 
-672 ASIESMGNLT
+672 
-682 MQAGQIRNEND
+682 
-693 AFSAKRV
+693 
-700 GSTWMTNPEKI
+700 
-711 RIDQAG
+711 
-717 HAEQGQAFDRSE
+717 
-729 FSNLSSGYG
+729 
-738 AYHHPKAMTVY
+738 
-749 EPVYDTVDAPES
+749 
-761 GETADPAYK
+761 
-770 EGTTISNYEWN
+770 
-781 DPIFQTFGLTPMVSE
+781 
-796 RPAAAGPAQ
+796 
-805 TAWDTQF
+805 
-812 QALLAELD
+812 
-820 KKVTTHN
+820 
-827 QEAEAH
+827 
-833 NAALGLADSQK
+833 
-844 INNYTI
+844 
-850 IRSHSQTSH
+850 
-859 EEVTS
+859 
-864 TNAGVI
+864 
-870 RSGQAMIVKGDVT
+870 
-883 NENSQLT
+883 
-890 AGTTLTATG
+890 
-899 RVDNI
+899 
-904 AKENQERTV
+904 
-913 TFGTTQ
+913 
-919 GSYTY
+919 
-924 KRKWPHK
+924 
-931 SRRRGYNSEVFMT
+931 
-944 PQVGLSNTSS
+944 
-954 LKVAEYADHGT
+954 
-965 TPAGKDITDTLREQA
+965 
-980 SSFLD
+980 
-985 PFSLD
+985 
-990 TRHPSDTT
+990 
-998 TAWKATAGNLAS
+998 
-1010 SLYTLHP
+1010 
-1017 ETTAKYL
+1017 
-1024 VETDPAFTNKHN
+1024 
-1036 FLSSDYMY
+1036 MY

-1141 VIYPKVYLRGHD
+1141 VIYPKVYLRGHN
-1153 DLTLTTDG
+1153 DLTLTADG

-1188 QIQAGSLDNSGHIQG
+1188 QIQAGSLDNSGRIQG

-1214 HQTGRVTASDRLQMQ
+1214 HQTGQVTASDRLQMQ

-1257 TRTDGV
+1257 TSTDGV
-1263 AIISAGQDLNLAG
+1263 AIISAGKDLDLAG

-1352 DDGTVSLMAGRNLAL
+1352 DDGTVSLMSGRNLAL

-1409 TGKQVHLGA
+1409 TGKQVQLGA

-1427 TVAGQGDVVV
+1427 AVAGQGDVVV

-1509 AHLTTADI
+1509 AHLTTADV
-1517 FGRQGV
+1517 FGQQGV

-1603 ADVASVGLHVG
+1603 ADVTSVGLHVG

-1627 QQTYAGGRM
+1627 QQTYVGGRM

-1646 ESSQENKGNLTAV
+1646 ESSPKNKGNLTAV

-1678 QTGTNEETIRDNYQS
+1678 QAGTNEETIRDSYQS

-1728 GSHVTAQDSLMTS
+1728 GSHVTAQDRLMTS

-1779 NRSSAGISLEAKSG
+1779 NRSSTGISVAYSPSIDVQENFLPQGTHATHFTYTGTGAKSG

-1811 QAGIYAGDQGYEVD
+1811 QAGIYAGDQGYDVD
-1825 VNKDTQLKGAVIAS
+1825 VNKDTQLKGAVITS

-1946 KVEERQELAR
+1946 KVEERQKLAR

-1984 AEITSQIAGN
+1984 AEITSRIAGN

-2008 LINKIKEWAGNDPA
+2008 LMNKIKEWAGNDPA

-2062 PLAYESTLLAA
+2062 PVAYESTLLAA
-2073 GAVITA
+2073 GAVVAA

-2084 NKAYRIYHNLTDDS
+2084 NKFYRIYHNLTDDS

-2295 GTGEYRNGAPKSVEI
+2295 GTGEYRNGAPKTVEI

>member
-1 MKYTNLKR
+1 M
-9 QITAWMLMGLFVV
+9 
-22 EPAAILAA
+22 
-30 DAPILPDT
+30 
-38 KAPAS
+38 
-43 QQPLVQQTANGIPL
+43 
-57 VQITAP
+57 
-63 TAGGVSRNL
+63 
-72 YTHFNVPEKGAILN
+72 
-86 NAHKVTNT
+86 
-94 QLAGY
+94 
-99 VQANP
+99 
-104 NMVRGTA
+104 
-111 KLIVNEVTGSGRT
+111 
-124 AMNGF
+124 
-129 LEVAGDR
+129 
-136 AGVIVANPNGI
+136 
-147 AVNGGGFLNT
+147 
-157 SRAMLTTGR
+157 
-166 PIYDASGRVTDVT
+166 
-179 VAGGRIQVAGKGLDA
+179 
-194 SQTDQVDLLAQ
+194 
-205 AIQVNA
+205 
-211 GIWAKEAH
+211 
-219 VVTGRNRI
+219 
-227 AYDGLQVTPLSE
+227 
-239 TGNQNVADEPG
+239 
-250 VALDVAAIG
+250 
-259 GMYANRIYL
+259 
-268 VGTEK
+268 
-273 GLGVNLGGTLS
+273 
-284 ATDSLA
+284 
-290 LENNGD
+290 
-296 LHITQTGTAYSDGTL
+296 
-311 QVHTTGA
+311 
-318 VTNEQTLASGK
+318 
-329 DAVIRADQGMT
+329 
-340 NHAVVGAGISR
+340 
-351 DGQVNQAGNLT
+351 
-362 VRTTTLTSDKAQIVS
+362 
-377 GGNLDIQANQVS
+377 
-389 VKEGSIAAQGNA
+389 
-401 AVQVQ
+401 
-406 QTLEMEKGKVSAA
+406 
-419 GNLTIQADKLPLKG
+419 
-433 VIASGGDT
+433 
-441 AITTHQSLQNEDSD
+441 
-455 ASMGTI
+455 
-461 TADGNLTLHTD
+461 
-472 GTLTNSRKIESGKT
+472 
-486 LKVEAGQGIQNN
+486 
-498 ATGELNGQDVVQQ
+498 
-511 TTTLDNTG
+511 
-519 LINGTQHVTVTAK
+519 
-532 HIINHENG
+532 
-540 RIYGEDVTLQA
+540 
-551 DRLENRRQAEL
+551 
-562 EEKLA
+562 
-567 AAMKTLQEKE
+567 
-577 AALEAAYSADVT
+577 
-589 KYTSSA
+589 
-595 QESQYKA
+595 
-602 AIEQADKAYDAQLAV
+602 
-617 VQGLL
+617 
-622 AKLDT
+622 
-627 HKAGTIAARNT
+627 
-638 LTVQAQAIENRHNA
+638 
-652 TLYSGGDMHLTADD
+652 
-666 TLTNQG
+666 
-672 ASIESMGNLT
+672 
-682 MQAGQIRNEND
+682 
-693 AFSAKRV
+693 
-700 GSTWMTNPEKI
+700 
-711 RIDQAG
+711 
-717 HAEQGQAFDRSE
+717 
-729 FSNLSSGYG
+729 
-738 AYHHPKAMTVY
+738 
-749 EPVYDTVDAPES
+749 
-761 GETADPAYK
+761 
-770 EGTTISNYEWN
+770 
-781 DPIFQTFGLTPMVSE
+781 
-796 RPAAAGPAQ
+796 
-805 TAWDTQF
+805 
-812 QALLAELD
+812 
-820 KKVTTHN
+820 
-827 QEAEAH
+827 
-833 NAALGLADSQK
+833 
-844 INNYTI
+844 
-850 IRSHSQTSH
+850 
-859 EEVTS
+859 
-864 TNAGVI
+864 
-870 RSGQAMIVKGDVT
+870 
-883 NENSQLT
+883 
-890 AGTTLTATG
+890 
-899 RVDNI
+899 
-904 AKENQERTV
+904 
-913 TFGTTQ
+913 
-919 GSYTY
+919 
-924 KRKWPHK
+924 
-931 SRRRGYNSEVFMT
+931 
-944 PQVGLSNTSS
+944 
-954 LKVAEYADHGT
+954 
-965 TPAGKDITDTLREQA
+965 
-980 SSFLD
+980 
-985 PFSLD
+985 
-990 TRHPSDTT
+990 
-998 TAWKATAGNLAS
+998 
-1010 SLYTLHP
+1010 
-1017 ETTAKYL
+1017 
-1024 VETDPAFTNKHN
+1024 
-1036 FLSSDYMY
+1036 
-1044 QQLKWDPDKVPKR
+1044 PKR

-1153 DLTLTTDG
+1153 DLTLTADG

-1214 HQTGRVTASDRLQMQ
+1214 HQTGQVTASDRLQMQ
-1229 AKGNITIESTATH
+1229 AKGNITIESTAIH

-1263 AIISAGQDLNLAG
+1263 AIISAGQDLDLAG

-1330 ANGGVSLAAG
+1330 ANSGVSLAAG

-1409 TGKQVHLGA
+1409 TGNQVQLGA

-1427 TVAGQGDVVV
+1427 AVAGQGDVVV

-1487 KTQVGS
+1487 KNQVGS

-1517 FGRQGV
+1517 FGQQGV

-1535 TNEAHEKR
+1535 TNEAREKR

-1553 LSLSNSAISAG
+1553 LSLSNSALSAG

-1603 ADVASVGLHVG
+1603 ADVTSVGLHVG

-1627 QQTYAGGRM
+1627 QQTYAGGQM

-1646 ESSQENKGNLTAV
+1646 ESSQKNKGNLTAV

-1678 QTGTNEETIRDNYQS
+1678 QTGTNEETIRDSYQS

-1702 HGGLTSI
+1702 YGGLTSI

-2160 PAPLPPPVTKHLET
+2160 TAPLPPPVTKHLET

>member
-682 MQAGQIRNEND
+682 IQAGQIRNEND

-2036 AAAGKNIQTGGATAQ
+2036 AAAGKNIQTGGATAP

>member
-682 MQAGQIRNEND
+682 IQAGQIRNEND

-1517 FGRQGV
+1517 FGQHGV

>member
-1 MKYTNLKR
+1 M
-9 QITAWMLMGLFVV
+9 
-22 EPAAILAA
+22 
-30 DAPILPDT
+30 
-38 KAPAS
+38 
-43 QQPLVQQTANGIPL
+43 
-57 VQITAP
+57 
-63 TAGGVSRNL
+63 
-72 YTHFNVPEKGAILN
+72 
-86 NAHKVTNT
+86 
-94 QLAGY
+94 
-99 VQANP
+99 
-104 NMVRGTA
+104 
-111 KLIVNEVTGSGRT
+111 
-124 AMNGF
+124 
-129 LEVAGDR
+129 
-136 AGVIVANPNGI
+136 
-147 AVNGGGFLNT
+147 
-157 SRAMLTTGR
+157 
-166 PIYDASGRVTDVT
+166 
-179 VAGGRIQVAGKGLDA
+179 
-194 SQTDQVDLLAQ
+194 
-205 AIQVNA
+205 
-211 GIWAKEAH
+211 
-219 VVTGRNRI
+219 
-227 AYDGLQVTPLSE
+227 
-239 TGNQNVADEPG
+239 
-250 VALDVAAIG
+250 
-259 GMYANRIYL
+259 
-268 VGTEK
+268 
-273 GLGVNLGGTLS
+273 
-284 ATDSLA
+284 
-290 LENNGD
+290 
-296 LHITQTGTAYSDGTL
+296 
-311 QVHTTGA
+311 
-318 VTNEQTLASGK
+318 
-329 DAVIRADQGMT
+329 
-340 NHAVVGAGISR
+340 
-351 DGQVNQAGNLT
+351 
-362 VRTTTLTSDKAQIVS
+362 
-377 GGNLDIQANQVS
+377 
-389 VKEGSIAAQGNA
+389 
-401 AVQVQ
+401 
-406 QTLEMEKGKVSAA
+406 
-419 GNLTIQADKLPLKG
+419 
-433 VIASGGDT
+433 
-441 AITTHQSLQNEDSD
+441 
-455 ASMGTI
+455 
-461 TADGNLTLHTD
+461 
-472 GTLTNSRKIESGKT
+472 
-486 LKVEAGQGIQNN
+486 
-498 ATGELNGQDVVQQ
+498 
-511 TTTLDNTG
+511 
-519 LINGTQHVTVTAK
+519 
-532 HIINHENG
+532 
-540 RIYGEDVTLQA
+540 
-551 DRLENRRQAEL
+551 
-562 EEKLA
+562 
-567 AAMKTLQEKE
+567 
-577 AALEAAYSADVT
+577 
-589 KYTSSA
+589 
-595 QESQYKA
+595 
-602 AIEQADKAYDAQLAV
+602 
-617 VQGLL
+617 
-622 AKLDT
+622 
-627 HKAGTIAARNT
+627 
-638 LTVQAQAIENRHNA
+638 
-652 TLYSGGDMHLTADD
+652 
-666 TLTNQG
+666 
-672 ASIESMGNLT
+672 
-682 MQAGQIRNEND
+682 
-693 AFSAKRV
+693 
-700 GSTWMTNPEKI
+700 
-711 RIDQAG
+711 
-717 HAEQGQAFDRSE
+717 
-729 FSNLSSGYG
+729 
-738 AYHHPKAMTVY
+738 
-749 EPVYDTVDAPES
+749 
-761 GETADPAYK
+761 
-770 EGTTISNYEWN
+770 
-781 DPIFQTFGLTPMVSE
+781 
-796 RPAAAGPAQ
+796 
-805 TAWDTQF
+805 
-812 QALLAELD
+812 LAELD
-820 KKVTTHN
+820 KKVTAHN

-870 RSGQAMIVKGDVT
+870 RSGQAMTLKGDVT

-924 KRKWPHK
+924 KRKRPHK

-965 TPAGKDITDTLREQA
+965 TPAGKDITDTLRESA

-1044 QQLKWDPDKVPKR
+1044 HQLKWDPDKVPKR

-1141 VIYPKVYLRGHD
+1141 VIYPKVYLRGHN
-1153 DLTLTTDG
+1153 DLTLTADG

-1188 QIQAGSLDNSGHIQG
+1188 QIQAGSLDNSGRIQG

-1214 HQTGRVTASDRLQMQ
+1214 HQTGQVTASDRLQMQ
-1229 AKGNITIESTATH
+1229 AKGNITIESTAIH

-1257 TRTDGV
+1257 TSTDGV
-1263 AIISAGQDLNLAG
+1263 AIISAGQDLDLAG

-1367 TAGRS
+1367 TAGRT

-1409 TGKQVHLGA
+1409 TGKQVQLGA

-1427 TVAGQGDVVV
+1427 AVAGQGDVVV

-1517 FGRQGV
+1517 FGQQGV

-1603 ADVASVGLHVG
+1603 ADVTSVGLHVG

-1622 ESEVN
+1622 ESEVK

-1646 ESSQENKGNLTAV
+1646 ESSPKNKGNLTAV

-1678 QTGTNEETIRDNYQS
+1678 QAGTNEETIRDSYQS

-1709 DASYGK
+1709 DTSYGK

-1761 TGGNLHIE
+1761 TDGNLHIE

-1779 NRSSAGISLEAKSG
+1779 HRSSTGISLEAKSE

-1811 QAGIYAGDQGYEVD
+1811 QAGIYAGDQGYDVD

-1839 TADANRNHLTTGT
+1839 TSDANRNHLTTGT

-1897 GTTKDA
+1897 GTTKDV

-1984 AEITSQIAGN
+1984 AEITSQLAGN

-2008 LINKIKEWAGNDPA
+2008 LMNKIKEWAGNDPA

-2036 AAAGKNIQTGGATAQ
+2036 AATGKNIQTGGATAQ

-2062 PLAYESTLLAA
+2062 PVAYESTLLAA
-2073 GAVITA
+2073 GAVVAA

-2084 NKAYRIYHNLTDDS
+2084 NKVYRIYHNLTDDS

-2124 LDIDSVL
+2124 IDIDSVL

-2146 GADESIPENGNNYN
+2146 DADESIPENGNNYN

-2295 GTGEYRNGAPKSVEI
+2295 GTGEYRNGAPKTVEI

-2324 IPMPDQSKNQED
+2324 IPTPDQSKNQED

-2378 AGSVEDYLEGE
+2378 AGSVEDYLHGDSPEE
-2389 SLENIVFDN
+2389 IFLDVFE
-2398 LGSEFFGRTGK
+2398 SEFMGK
-2409 ASGKIVS
+2409 VGKGIGKQVS
-2416 HFKKAEI
+2416 TSTHFDI
-2423 NSEFLSSVWT
+2423 NPEFTSNIATSII
-2433 AVWDTNSDK
+2433 DTYKDK
-2442 KKKEDEKKQISN
+2442 KKNEEEKNKK

>member
-1 MKYTNLKR
+1 
-9 QITAWMLMGLFVV
+9 MGLV
-22 EPAAILAA
+22 
-30 DAPILPDT
+30 
-38 KAPAS
+38 
-43 QQPLVQQTANGIPL
+43 
-57 VQITAP
+57 
-63 TAGGVSRNL
+63 
-72 YTHFNVPEKGAILN
+72 
-86 NAHKVTNT
+86 
-94 QLAGY
+94 
-99 VQANP
+99 
-104 NMVRGTA
+104 
-111 KLIVNEVTGSGRT
+111 
-124 AMNGF
+124 F
-129 LEVAGDR
+129 LESY
-136 AGVIVANPNGI
+136 ISYKLYWI
-147 AVNGGGFLNT
+147 QFLQ
-157 SRAMLTTGR
+157 G
-166 PIYDASGRVTDVT
+166 
-179 VAGGRIQVAGKGLDA
+179 GKG
-194 SQTDQVDLLAQ
+194 
-205 AIQVNA
+205 
-211 GIWAKEAH
+211 
-219 VVTGRNRI
+219 
-227 AYDGLQVTPLSE
+227 
-239 TGNQNVADEPG
+239 
-250 VALDVAAIG
+250 
-259 GMYANRIYL
+259 
-268 VGTEK
+268 TE
-273 GLGVNLGGTLS
+273 
-284 ATDSLA
+284 
-290 LENNGD
+290 
-296 LHITQTGTAYSDGTL
+296 
-311 QVHTTGA
+311 
-318 VTNEQTLASGK
+318 
-329 DAVIRADQGMT
+329 
-340 NHAVVGAGISR
+340 
-351 DGQVNQAGNLT
+351 
-362 VRTTTLTSDKAQIVS
+362 
-377 GGNLDIQANQVS
+377 
-389 VKEGSIAAQGNA
+389 
-401 AVQVQ
+401 
-406 QTLEMEKGKVSAA
+406 
-419 GNLTIQADKLPLKG
+419 
-433 VIASGGDT
+433 
-441 AITTHQSLQNEDSD
+441 
-455 ASMGTI
+455 
-461 TADGNLTLHTD
+461 
-472 GTLTNSRKIESGKT
+472 
-486 LKVEAGQGIQNN
+486 
-498 ATGELNGQDVVQQ
+498 
-511 TTTLDNTG
+511 
-519 LINGTQHVTVTAK
+519 LI
-532 HIINHENG
+532 
-540 RIYGEDVTLQA
+540 
-551 DRLENRRQAEL
+551 
-562 EEKLA
+562 
-567 AAMKTLQEKE
+567 
-577 AALEAAYSADVT
+577 
-589 KYTSSA
+589 
-595 QESQYKA
+595 
-602 AIEQADKAYDAQLAV
+602 
-617 VQGLL
+617 
-622 AKLDT
+622 
-627 HKAGTIAARNT
+627 
-638 LTVQAQAIENRHNA
+638 
-652 TLYSGGDMHLTADD
+652 
-666 TLTNQG
+666 
-672 ASIESMGNLT
+672 
-682 MQAGQIRNEND
+682 
-693 AFSAKRV
+693 
-700 GSTWMTNPEKI
+700 
-711 RIDQAG
+711 
-717 HAEQGQAFDRSE
+717 
-729 FSNLSSGYG
+729 
-738 AYHHPKAMTVY
+738 
-749 EPVYDTVDAPES
+749 
-761 GETADPAYK
+761 
-770 EGTTISNYEWN
+770 
-781 DPIFQTFGLTPMVSE
+781 
-796 RPAAAGPAQ
+796 
-805 TAWDTQF
+805 
-812 QALLAELD
+812 
-820 KKVTTHN
+820 
-827 QEAEAH
+827 
-833 NAALGLADSQK
+833 
-844 INNYTI
+844 
-850 IRSHSQTSH
+850 
-859 EEVTS
+859 
-864 TNAGVI
+864 
-870 RSGQAMIVKGDVT
+870 KGDVT

-1086 DMTQYKALMDAGLAY
+1086 DMTQYKALMDSGLAY

-1203 QKIAMVSENDI
+1203 QEIAMSSENDI
-1214 HQTGRVTASDRLQMQ
+1214 HQTGQVTASDRLQMQ

>member
-682 MQAGQIRNEND
+682 IQAGQIRNEND

-1161 SLISANT
+1161 SRISANT